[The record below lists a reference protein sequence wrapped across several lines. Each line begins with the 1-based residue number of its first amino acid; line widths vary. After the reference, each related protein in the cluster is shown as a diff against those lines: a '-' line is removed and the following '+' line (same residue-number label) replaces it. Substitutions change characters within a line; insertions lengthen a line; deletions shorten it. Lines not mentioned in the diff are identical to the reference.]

1 MREALE
7 GARQE
12 LLDVYKQVWEGWMGG
27 WDGGGPQRV
36 DASMLLL
43 NHHSTTGCQQLARP
57 HANSASPHPHHSF
70 LPLPSNLMAPQV
82 ADLEAAAGEV
92 VLLESRAEAAEGE
105 RDEALEQLRAATPRP
120 QHSWG
125 ALLELVG
132 EAGAGGRG
140 ARSSGGVWGRS
151 WGVVSSL
158 SCCPGGHR
166 QSVVS

>member
-1 MREALE
+1 MA
-7 GARQE
+7 GVCSMHASAR
-12 LLDVYKQVWEGWMGG
+12 
-27 WDGGGPQRV
+27 R
-36 DASMLLL
+36 S
-43 NHHSTTGCQQLARP
+43 HSTFCCPHL
-57 HANSASPHPHHSF
+57 HANLA
-70 LPLPSNLMAPQV
+70 QV